1 MHRSMS
7 SVAAVTRALC
17 FWLLAIL
24 ARASGPLDLWVLWT
38 DRDGADFFF
47 TSSTCATVTLPDV
60 SIAGNEPA
68 PPPANGGISD
78 MLFFADTFE
87 FVFLEGG
94 KLVRAWM
101 DKTGR
106 SELGFLPG
114 DAAGPVWNATGTGP
128 NLGEEGAL
136 AWTQDAGMAMVF
148 FASSLTNKL
157 WFSNLS
163 SVPPR
168 DSSHLGPWMEVL
180 SQGSQG
186 SQATSARPQ
195 VPVLLARDGMVLW
208 SDNLVLRTWRAVDAL
223 ETAAVGGQSGSAVA
237 QLGVGAD
244 AWGELLVAEA
254 THDGGLLWIRQVG
267 SSPPQL
273 EYVLQLES
281 LIDGPNANAAS
292 GNVRLLHEFSE
303 GDVPSAMAVYFS
315 ILGPAMQA
323 RLDHLDL
330 GTGVVRTVAFAGGIE
345 RRGADP
351 ARPGALSIYP
361 MPEVCVNVGCLYL
374 ESAFSHCEKCTSTV
388 CDTCFLDTQDWLIK
402 EWYPQHTIW
411 TSCVWLWPIDQAL
424 ALDESRLGGPDAGAA
439 GEGRSK
445 RTDTE
450 RSCHQHQVNQR
461 RQGPQRG
468 SLDDYSDKS
477 NGDHTHDDNN
487 QQFSDGHYDQSVCS
501 RDALDTCRAQI
512 ASWCQAEPGV
522 PDMRG
527 SEMVELQL
535 CTVSAMTLAPPDLRA
550 QCAGFAWS
558 AEALCSEPAAVGD
571 GDGTLIGDGAAFDG
585 CTACTE
591 LWGLAL
597 LAGLGLL
604 LTVMVCITWCLT
616 TSRRLQAQRADQ
628 DLRAAA
634 QVRRAGSA
642 DEGLNADMGI
652 SAPDSTAP
660 DWPASRQPSWKS
672 CSRRLRCPCCRS
684 HASKATS
691 QVKPSPPRPSSREF
705 EEEDRPESAM
715 SSTGAVP
722 GADNIQASVPVEQ
735 ILKGTWQPELSSAG
749 AAAAAGR
756 LSEAMRKF
764 MSPDSDEAKRWRFLD
779 DVEDILRTLGSA
791 LPAGV
796 RNAAWAWHSRQSA
809 RLHRSHALTAA
820 LDEARSMA
828 DDFREDLS
836 ERLASGVRRLEASA
850 LLEAVGGAGKE
861 GQGDER
867 APLSVAERESLAKAS
882 KVEDALEQ
890 LKTRME
896 SLSGSSTGVKGDLLH
911 AGHLLDCQQALQR
924 LLEEQESAERL
935 LREQAGDGDALL
947 PGGAAEQMWQQL
959 GQDIRALQEARL
971 LHVARLPV
979 QTIVLEDVR
988 ASSRSAASN
997 PKCLGFQLS
1006 LMGSRWLDPSSR
1018 RDGRDPK
1025 CALVQAAS
1033 KSWLQGLK
1041 QAAAR
1046 AAGFAAAL
1054 RTARMQKDKKQLDE
1068 MQSLLQKELQS
1079 FAEAERVAREGGR
1092 WTGQQSDAWRQL
1104 DGVWSELKEELKAL
1118 PKNARP
1124 VITWL
1129 LRTTKRR
1136 SGSICRPLVVDVDA
1150 IGFSCNEMRGAEQL
1164 VECRM
1169 LPPKRS
1175 DTRSLDAEELAAA
1188 GPAAQASSSQ
1198 LNTLRAELEVRCL
1211 QEKLGDQKLRDK
1223 VQQLPNGTGHGKD
1236 PESPEERLLMAGLM
1250 ELHRQAEQKGLA
1262 NLADSAGG
1270 GDGARIQQTLGNL
1283 WQQLK
1288 GELEILGPEPQS
1300 WSSMSSPGTA
1310 LEGSEDRQLLAE
1322 ATAALQE
1329 HLDFEEK
1336 HVQQKRQQ
1344 LEEELDE
1351 KIPAKFAKGEKERDC
1366 RNPSPS
1372 DTIKL
1377 NVGGDTSFTTR
1388 RDTLTAIPGSR
1399 LALLFSGR
1407 WDRSLRRDENGR
1419 VFVDV
1424 DPVQFRALL
1433 AWLVDLKRIEPDAP
1447 SPSPPVDSL
1456 PRHCRAGFLSLC
1468 SYLCCRDVCITQKH
1482 ISEVKSDESLRSV
1495 SRSPNE
1501 LRESTLVSC
1510 DHAKQLNAWLKE
1522 ASRVAVEPSLK
1533 LLFHAS
1539 RDGFSMQGCHQKCD
1553 GHGPTV
1559 VVARSAGGHLFGG
1572 YAETAWDCSNTYKAC
1587 QESFLFRLAGP
1598 GRIQP
1603 SKHRI
1608 FQSHQHGIHCHAD
1621 GLRFGGGHDMQIY
1634 AEGAAG
1640 KVQFNIGHTYNK
1652 TSPQGTFTHLAE
1664 SQQAVVTDFE
1674 VFQVCEHV
1682 DLRAAA
1688 QSLRS
1693 HAELLKS
1700 QLEQSEQDLLEK
1712 ALTVCTAAL
1721 NQGSGL
1727 LAARDS
1733 LSSWCDALD
1742 EEAQFLSQFMGT
1754 SAEIV
1759 RLNVG
1764 GQLLET
1770 LHSTVTFVSDST
1782 LASKFAENWT
1792 LQDEEVVEGGIFC
1805 DEDPDLFQVVLL
1817 HLRLGSPWQRLL
1829 KYLNLQ
1835 AAIKECW
1842 DSELLSDEGDQ
1853 LLSMLQEAG
1862 PSPDRQVTLKL
1873 LFRASRDGFNMQ
1885 GCHQKCDA
1893 QGPTVVVARSAGGHL
1908 FGGYTETAWDSSNTY
1923 KACQESFL
1931 FRLAGPGNIQPSKHR
1946 IFQNHQNGIHCN
1958 ATHLRFGG
1966 GADMQIYAEGA
1977 AGKVHFN
1984 NLGHTYNPTSSQ
1996 GTFTYLA
2003 EGQQAVV
2010 TDFEVFAVVR
2020 E

>member
-1 MHRSMS
+1 MS
-7 SVAAVTRALC
+7 CRALEDSDDDC
-17 FWLLAIL
+17 
-24 ARASGPLDLWVLWT
+24 DHV
-38 DRDGADFFF
+38 DNDDDGD
-47 TSSTCATVTLPDV
+47 
-60 SIAGNEPA
+60 
-68 PPPANGGISD
+68 
-78 MLFFADTFE
+78 
-87 FVFLEGG
+87 
-94 KLVRAWM
+94 
-101 DKTGR
+101 
-106 SELGFLPG
+106 
-114 DAAGPVWNATGTGP
+114 
-128 NLGEEGAL
+128 
-136 AWTQDAGMAMVF
+136 
-148 FASSLTNKL
+148 
-157 WFSNLS
+157 
-163 SVPPR
+163 
-168 DSSHLGPWMEVL
+168 
-180 SQGSQG
+180 
-186 SQATSARPQ
+186 
-195 VPVLLARDGMVLW
+195 DGV
-208 SDNLVLRTWRAVDAL
+208 
-223 ETAAVGGQSGSAVA
+223 AVA
-237 QLGVGAD
+237 GD
-244 AWGELLVAEA
+244 
-254 THDGGLLWIRQVG
+254 DSDDNDMIK
-267 SSPPQL
+267 
-273 EYVLQLES
+273 
-281 LIDGPNANAAS
+281 
-292 GNVRLLHEFSE
+292 VRLLHDFSE
-303 GDVPSAMAVYFS
+303 GDVPSAMAVPPSPGPGLPY
-315 ILGPAMQA
+315 LGNLTELFQQ
-323 RLDHLDL
+323 DHLDL
-330 GTGVVRTVAFAGGIE
+330 GTGVAARHPALLSRRLPSPAGSSGVE
-345 RRGADP
+345 LTQP
-351 ARPGALSIYP
+351 VL
-361 MPEVCVNVGCLYL
+361 VGCLYL

-411 TSCVWLWPIDQAL
+411 TSCVWLWPIDQAAWVVRTQVQQAKEDGL
-424 ALDESRLGGPDAGAA
+424 LPDDLIVK
-439 GEGRSK
+439 ELPP
-445 RTDTE
+445 T
-450 RSCHQHQVNQR
+450 
-461 RQGPQRG
+461 PG
-468 SLDDYSDKS
+468 SPDDYSDKS

-487 QQFSDGHYDQSVCS
+487 QQFS
-501 RDALDTCRAQI
+501 
-512 ASWCQAEPGV
+512 AEPGV

-527 SEMVELQL
+527 SEIVELQL
-535 CTVSAMTLAPPDLRA
+535 CTVSAISHQPPLPESPNSTRTLAPPDLRA

-558 AEALCSEPAAVGD
+558 AEAEGD
-571 GDGTLIGDGAAFDG
+571 HRR
-585 CTACTE
+585 
-591 LWGLAL
+591 
-597 LAGLGLL
+597 LAGVSDLNLKW
-604 LTVMVCITWCLT
+604 VPDIFMQW
-616 TSRRLQAQRADQ
+616 RLQAQRADQ

-634 QVRRAGSA
+634 RVRRAGSADEGLNADMGADNIQATRAARVRRAGSA

-660 DWPASRQPSWKS
+660 DWPASGQPSWKS
-672 CSRRLRCPCCRS
+672 CSRRLCCPCCRS
-684 HASKATS
+684 RASKATS
-691 QVKPSPPRPSSREF
+691 QVKPSPRRPSSPEF

-796 RNAAWAWHSRQSA
+796 RNSAWAWHNRQSA

-959 GQDIRALQEARL
+959 GQDIRALQEAL
-971 LHVARLPV
+971 ATKLDGSGISA
-979 QTIVLEDVR
+979 QG

-997 PKCLGFQLS
+997 PK
-1006 LMGSRWLDPSSR
+1006 LDPSSR

-1025 CALVQAAS
+1025 AAS

-1104 DGVWSELKEELKAL
+1104 DGVWSGLKEELKACDDMAAADDQEKDSSN
-1118 PKNARP
+1118 PKLTRGNSK
-1124 VITWL
+1124 L
-1129 LRTTKRR
+1129 LNYAATRR
-1136 SGSICRPLVVDVDA
+1136 ANL
-1150 IGFSCNEMRGAEQL
+1150 
-1164 VECRM
+1164 M

-1198 LNTLRAELEVRCL
+1198 LNTLRAELV
-1211 QEKLGDQKLRDK
+1211 KLRDK

-1250 ELHRQAEQKGLA
+1250 ELHRQDLHRLIEAAEAEQKGLA

-1270 GDGARIQQTLGNL
+1270 GDGVQQTLGNL
-1283 WQQLK
+1283 WQQMK
-1288 GELEILGPEPQS
+1288 GELEDLQNQLDPIAAPTKILSPEPQS

-1468 SYLCCRDVCITQKH
+1468 SYLCCRDVCVTQKH

-1533 LLFHAS
+1533 LLFRAS

-1553 GHGPTV
+1553 GQGPTV
-1559 VVARSAGGHLFGG
+1559 VVARSAGGQSGGHLFGG
-1572 YAETAWDCSNTYKAC
+1572 YTETAWDCSNTYKAC

-1652 TSPQGTFTHLAE
+1652 ISPQGTFTHLAE

-1792 LQDEEVVEGGIFC
+1792 LQDEEVVEGGIFF

-1817 HLRLGSPWQRLL
+1817 HLRLGRLLGNTFSPKLAPGKRGPWQRLL

-1842 DSELLSDEGDQ
+1842 DSELLTDEGDQ

-1873 LFRASRDGFNMQ
+1873 LFRASRDGFSMQ
-1885 GCHQKCDA
+1885 GCHQKCDG

-1908 FGGYTETAWDSSNTY
+1908 FGGYTETAWDCSNTY

-1946 IFQNHQNGIHCN
+1946 IFQNHQNGIHCK

-1977 AGKVHFN
+1977 AGTVHFN

-2003 EGQQAVV
+2003 ESQQAVV

-2020 E
+2020 ETVQSSPSSSTGGLSAGIGSSLLTPSKSGKLARLPSKLKRPTLPRAVTEAASKYLRASEALAKLRWQRSQLADSHPLLRLGQAAAEEEALAGLEGDALRALETNEGWEGNDQVQSVSQLAACIALLAAAFRPPQSDSAADDFR